1 MMNQEYLLESTILET
16 LSKILSL
23 NKKSLKWMQ
32 KKAKSREKSAGRNSS
47 KAVGLGA
54 PVSNILR
61 TQNKGGAF
69 GPVLSGTQGAMLAQ
83 RTPRA
88 GKVNDNNISRTSNK
102 VSLLSGADRKKQEQ
116 AKKRIEKLKQR
127 RINNADILGLKF
139 KASILILS
147 LVELVDNR
155 NIHIRK
161 IGKHFT
167 YPIILNNMY
176 DCYKMY
182 KKAYGKELIYE
193 S

>member
-1 MMNQEYLLESTILET
+1 
-16 LSKILSL
+16 
-23 NKKSLKWMQ
+23 MQ
-32 KKAKSREKSAGRNSS
+32 KKTKSKEKGATRRSS

-54 PVSNILR
+54 PVSNILK
-61 TQNKGGAF
+61 TPQAGGNF
-69 GPVLSGTQGAMLAQ
+69 GPVLSGVQGSMLQ
-83 RTPRA
+83 MRPPRA
-88 GKVNDNNISRTSNK
+88 GKVNGSTISRPSIHIP
-102 VSLLSGADRKKQEQ
+102 LLSGADRKKQEQ
-116 AKKRIEKLKQR
+116 AKKRKEKNKQR
-127 RINNADILGLKF
+127 RINNADIFGLKF

-147 LVELVDNR
+147 LIELVDNK
-155 NIHIRK
+155 NSHIRK

>member
-32 KKAKSREKSAGRNSS
+32 KKAKSREKSAGRKSS

-54 PVSNILR
+54 PVSIILK
-61 TQNKGGAF
+61 TQQKGGTY
-69 GPVLSGTQGAMLAQ
+69 GPVVSGMQGAMLAP
-83 RTPRA
+83 RTPRV
-88 GKVNDNNISRTSNK
+88 GKVNDNNISRASIKFN
-102 VSLLSGADRKKQEQ
+102 LLTGADRKKKEQ
-116 AKKRIEKLKQR
+116 AKKRKEKLKQR

-147 LVELVDNR
+147 LIELVDNK
-155 NIHIRK
+155 NTHIRK

-167 YPIILNNMY
+167 YPLILNNMY